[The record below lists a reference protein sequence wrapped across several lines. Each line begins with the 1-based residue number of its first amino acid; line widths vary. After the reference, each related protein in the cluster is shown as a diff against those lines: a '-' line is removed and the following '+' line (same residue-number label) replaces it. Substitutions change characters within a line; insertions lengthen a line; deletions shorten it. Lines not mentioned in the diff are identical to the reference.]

1 MAPPGRRAGREKEP
15 AGPTVDEKKDIWYN
29 TKTDNAAGIGTE
41 RHARGGRTGFGEY
54 GDSKAG
60 ARGSFRQGAEDKR
73 GEPAMKRTIGARALL
88 SLLMAFALLTGGAV
102 PALAQEQT
110 QPADVAEVSPDWE
123 NWTQEDWD
131 AWYQQ
136 LHRQEKE
143 EMGCPYPD
151 GVNVNLNGQF
161 LTFETA
167 RPVIV
172 EGRTMLPLRDTL
184 EAMGAEVVWDVMTRT
199 ASATFES
206 GAVIRSTMDSS
217 TLVVEKDGD
226 TTTVEMDVAPLVQEG
241 HILIPVRFFA
251 QAVGYDVSWDDYYQ
265 IVWLEDAAATVR
277 EIDERFENYNHLL
290 SLALQQQTESGKT
303 YSIGMDGT
311 LEAVLYGDEE
321 NYTASA
327 KSRLEGLVRDKSLSL
342 DADVYVTPDFVGEFI
357 KASAVDQQTK
367 DRVDEVFAL
376 LEHVFISVIVNEDEG
391 TGYIKTNLFELVDDG
406 WDDSAWVKVQDLPSL
421 PDMQEL
427 MALLMTGLPQT
438 GEPDITVGKVIY
450 AVSNTGYGSTGERA
464 RELADLLELFYGDKY
479 LKKSQAGDT
488 ITYQVSHTKSTLA
501 LFGGLLQGELGA
513 GDGAWDKVE
522 KLNFDMTLRERDGK
536 VLDSTLSFDTRVGG
550 AFPFEITVTAQSDD
564 AAGEMRMELRG
575 DYVGKLTMEMD
586 VARSESRQQV
596 PAGPA
601 FGDKVVSLEE
611 LMQGQG

>member
-1 MAPPGRRAGREKEP
+1 MPQALGRS
-15 AGPTVDEKKDIWYN
+15 
-29 TKTDNAAGIGTE
+29 GTP
-41 RHARGGRTGFGEY
+41 GGRTGFGEY

-110 QPADVAEVSPDWE
+110 QPADVAEVSPEWE

-251 QAVGYDVSWDDYYQ
+251 QAVG
-265 IVWLEDAAATVR
+265 L
-277 EIDERFENYNHLL
+277 
-290 SLALQQQTESGKT
+290 
-303 YSIGMDGT
+303 
-311 LEAVLYGDEE
+311 
-321 NYTASA
+321 
-327 KSRLEGLVRDKSLSL
+327 
-342 DADVYVTPDFVGEFI
+342 
-357 KASAVDQQTK
+357 
-367 DRVDEVFAL
+367 
-376 LEHVFISVIVNEDEG
+376 
-391 TGYIKTNLFELVDDG
+391 
-406 WDDSAWVKVQDLPSL
+406 
-421 PDMQEL
+421 
-427 MALLMTGLPQT
+427 
-438 GEPDITVGKVIY
+438 
-450 AVSNTGYGSTGERA
+450 
-464 RELADLLELFYGDKY
+464 
-479 LKKSQAGDT
+479 
-488 ITYQVSHTKSTLA
+488 
-501 LFGGLLQGELGA
+501 
-513 GDGAWDKVE
+513 
-522 KLNFDMTLRERDGK
+522 
-536 VLDSTLSFDTRVGG
+536 
-550 AFPFEITVTAQSDD
+550 
-564 AAGEMRMELRG
+564 
-575 DYVGKLTMEMD
+575 
-586 VARSESRQQV
+586 
-596 PAGPA
+596 
-601 FGDKVVSLEE
+601 
-611 LMQGQG
+611 